1 VAEKKVV
8 SVMSS
13 HAACRRGLAD
23 LVARKGWRVIECGT
37 LAQLSASARNSSL
50 FAILLDLDHADQD
63 GAALFATARGLA
75 AARLVPIGTALRQ
88 AAAIGALDETGI
100 ETRALDA
107 SALTRLDQRRRAGAE
122 LARQFKLWQR
132 ITPRQRSV
140 MRLLAVGRGNRT
152 IARELGVGERAIKA
166 HVSALL
172 ALFGLDNRT
181 ELALLAS
188 DAGLR

>member
-1 VAEKKVV
+1 VV

-13 HAACRRGLAD
+13 HSACRRGLAE
-23 LVARKGWRVIECGT
+23 LVARKGWKVIECGT

-50 FAILLDLDHADQD
+50 FAILLDLADQD
-63 GAALFATARGLA
+63 SATLYA
-75 AARLVPIGTALRQ
+75 AARALSAGRLVPIGTALRQ
-88 AAAIGALDETGI
+88 AAAIGALDDTGI

-107 SALTRLDQRRRAGAE
+107 KALARLDQRRRAPAE

-140 MRLLAVGRGNRT
+140 MRLLAVGRDNRT
-152 IARELGVGERAIKA
+152 IARALGVGERAIKA

>member
-13 HAACRRGLAD
+13 HAACRRGLAE
-23 LVARKGWRVIECGT
+23 LVAHKGWRVIQCGT
-37 LAQLSASARNSSL
+37 LAQLSASARNSQL
-50 FAILLDLDHADQD
+50 FAILLDLDHGDQD
-63 GAALFATARGLA
+63 GATLFAAARSLPAG
-75 AARLVPIGTALRQ
+75 RLVPIGTMLRQ
-88 AAAIGALDETGI
+88 AAAIGALDEIGI
-100 ETRALDA
+100 ETRTLEDA
-107 SALTRLDQRRRAGAE
+107 AVMRLDQRRRTPPE

-140 MRLLAVGRGNRT
+140 MRLLAVGRDNRT
-152 IARELGVGERAIKA
+152 IARALGVGERAIKA

>member
-1 VAEKKVV
+1 VY
-8 SVMSS
+8 
-13 HAACRRGLAD
+13 
-23 LVARKGWRVIECGT
+23 WR
-37 LAQLSASARNSSL
+37 AS
-50 FAILLDLDHADQD
+50 I
-63 GAALFATARGLA
+63 A
-75 AARLVPIGTALRQ
+75 AARLVPIGSALRQ

-107 SALTRLDQRRRAGAE
+107 NALTRLDQKRRAGAE

-140 MRLLAVGRGNRT
+140 MRLLAVGRDNRT
-152 IARELGVGERAIKA
+152 IARGLGVGERAIKA